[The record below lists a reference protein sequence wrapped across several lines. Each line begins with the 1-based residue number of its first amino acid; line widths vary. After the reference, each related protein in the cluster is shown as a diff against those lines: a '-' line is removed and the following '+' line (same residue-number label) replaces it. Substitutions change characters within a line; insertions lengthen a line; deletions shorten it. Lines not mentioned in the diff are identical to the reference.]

1 MIKMYYI
8 CNKLNRNNM
17 KNRTELNE
25 EMICKEYLDTQIGI
39 ESLALKYHVG
49 KKKIKEILT
58 KYNISSKKKG
68 GQNLKVNNVISDWRI
83 NKFKEFEGKHYVA
96 IDRNNGFTTKDYE
109 NKAGVLTT
117 YINKE
122 YNVEIPTLYFRRR
135 YYMETGNY
143 WWEQWFDIVLVDN
156 CETKKC
162 PYCDWETIDVD
173 NKSGMFETHLL
184 KRHNITKNDYL
195 REYPQDKQYF
205 IGVSC
210 QKNLQLET
218 DANKFVTCQICGK
231 KLARIDNHHL
241 LTHNITKEEYIRK
254 FGSMKL
260 SSNEYH
266 KRQSEASIIA
276 NINMTF
282 TKNSKSE
289 LEILNF
295 IKEKGLECRSDRH
308 ILNGREIDIY
318 IPEKNIGIEYNGNKW
333 HTEWFGKKDKHY
345 HLSKLEECRKNG
357 VGLITIFEDEYELH
371 KEIVL
376 NKLAHILKI
385 GNEHMPK
392 LYGRKCEIKE
402 IHSYIAE
409 EFLNVNHIQGF
420 VKSTLFLGAFYNE
433 NLVGVMSFTKQAD
446 NNWELTRFATD
457 IKYNC
462 CGVGGKL
469 FNYFI
474 KNYDFKEI
482 KSFADRRWTLD
493 ENNNVYTKL
502 GFVFHSF
509 TKPNYTYYNA
519 NVDRYKRFHKFNFR
533 KDNLVKKYSQLN
545 PRMTET
551 EMVKELGYDRIWDCG
566 LIKYVYYNPKYRK

>member
-1 MIKMYYI
+1 MKKKITLDENII
-8 CNKLNRNNM
+8 CQ
-17 KNRTELNE
+17 
-25 EMICKEYLDTQIGI
+25 EYLEAEIGI
-39 ESLALKYHVG
+39 ESIALKYHVG
-49 KKKIKEILT
+49 KKRIREILDRN
-58 KYNISSKKKG
+58 NIPIKKKG
-68 GQNLKVNNVISDWRI
+68 KQNLKVETVVKDWRI
-83 NKFKEFEGKHYVA
+83 NKFPAVEGKHYVA
-96 IDRNNGFTTKDYE
+96 IDRNNGFTTRDYE
-109 NKAGVLTT
+109 NLAGVLTT
-117 YINKE
+117 YIKKE
-122 YNVEIPTLYFRRR
+122 YNVEVPTLYFRRR

-184 KRHNITKNDYL
+184 KRHNITKFDYL
-195 REYPQDKQYF
+195 KEFPQDKEYF
-205 IGVSC
+205 IGASY

-218 DANKFVTCQICGK
+218 DTNKFVICQICGR

-260 SSNEYH
+260 SSKEYH
-266 KRQSEASIIA
+266 KRQSEASIIT

-295 IKEKGLECRSDRH
+295 LKEKGLECRSDRH
-308 ILNGREIDIY
+308 ILNGREIDIF

-333 HTEWFGKKDKHY
+333 HTEWFAKKDKNY
-345 HLSKLEECRKNG
+345 HLFKMEECREKG

-376 NKLAHILKI
+376 NKLTHILNI
-385 GNEHMPK
+385 GNEHTPK
-392 LYGRKCEIKE
+392 LYGRKCQIKE
-402 IHSYIAE
+402 IYSYIAE
-409 EFLNVNHIQGF
+409 DFLNVNHIQGF
-420 VKSTLFLGAFYNE
+420 VNSTLFLGAFYNE

-446 NNWELTRFATD
+446 NNWELTRLATD

-474 KNYDFKEI
+474 KNYDFNEI

-493 ENNNVYTKL
+493 ENNNIYTKL

-519 NVDRYKRFHKFNFR
+519 NVNRYKRFHKFNFR
-533 KDNLVKKYSQLN
+533 KDKLVKKYSQLN

-566 LIKYVYYNPKYRK
+566 LIKYVYKKHE

>member
-1 MIKMYYI
+1 MKKKITLDENII
-8 CNKLNRNNM
+8 CQ
-17 KNRTELNE
+17 
-25 EMICKEYLDTQIGI
+25 EYLEAEIGI
-39 ESLALKYHVG
+39 ESMALKYHVG
-49 KKKIKEILT
+49 KKRIREILDRN
-58 KYNISSKKKG
+58 NIPIKKKG
-68 GQNLKVNNVISDWRI
+68 KQNLKVETVVKDWRI
-83 NKFKEFEGKHYVA
+83 NKFPAVEGKHYVA
-96 IDRNNGFTTKDYE
+96 IDRNNGFTTRDYE
-109 NKAGVLTT
+109 NLAGVLTT
-117 YINKE
+117 YIKKE
-122 YNVEIPTLYFRRR
+122 YNVEVPTLYFRRR

-162 PYCDWETIDVD
+162 PYCDWETIDVN

-184 KRHNITKNDYL
+184 KRHNITKIEYL
-195 REYPQDKQYF
+195 KEFPQDKEYF
-205 IGVSC
+205 IGASY

-218 DANKFVTCQICGK
+218 DTNKFVICQICGR

-260 SSNEYH
+260 SSKEYH
-266 KRQSEASIIA
+266 KRQSEASIIT

-295 IKEKGLECRSDRH
+295 LKEKGLECRSDRH
-308 ILNGREIDIY
+308 ILNGREIDIF

-333 HTEWFGKKDKHY
+333 HTEWFAKKDKNY
-345 HLSKLEECRKNG
+345 HLFKMEECREKG

-376 NKLAHILKI
+376 NKLTHILNI
-385 GNEHMPK
+385 GNEHTPK
-392 LYGRKCEIKE
+392 LYGRKCQIKE
-402 IHSYIAE
+402 IYSY
-409 EFLNVNHIQGF
+409 VN
-420 VKSTLFLGAFYNE
+420 STLFLGAFYNE

-474 KNYDFKEI
+474 KNYDFNEI

-493 ENNNVYTKL
+493 ENNNIYTKL

-519 NVDRYKRFHKFNFR
+519 NVNRYKRFHKFNFR
-533 KDNLVKKYSQLN
+533 KDKLVKKYSQLN

-566 LIKYVYYNPKYRK
+566 LIKYVYKKHE

>member
-1 MIKMYYI
+1 MKKKITLDENII
-8 CNKLNRNNM
+8 CQ
-17 KNRTELNE
+17 
-25 EMICKEYLDTQIGI
+25 EYLEREIGI
-39 ESLALKYHVG
+39 ESMALKYHVG
-49 KKKIKEILT
+49 KKRIREILDRN
-58 KYNISSKKKG
+58 NIPIKKKG
-68 GQNLKVNNVISDWRI
+68 KQNLKVETVVKDWRI
-83 NKFKEFEGKHYVA
+83 NKFPAVEGKHYVA
-96 IDRNNGFTTKDYE
+96 IDRNNGFTTRDYE
-109 NKAGVLTT
+109 NLAGVLTT
-117 YINKE
+117 YIKKE
-122 YNVEIPTLYFRRR
+122 YNVEVPTLYFRRR

-184 KRHNITKNDYL
+184 KRHNITKFDYL
-195 REYPQDKQYF
+195 KEFPQDKEYF
-205 IGVSC
+205 IGASY

-218 DANKFVTCQICGK
+218 DTNKFVICQICGR
-231 KLARIDNHHL
+231 KLSRIDNHHL

-260 SSNEYH
+260 SSKEYH
-266 KRQSEASIIA
+266 KRQSEASIIT

-295 IKEKGLECRSDRH
+295 LKERGLECRSDRH
-308 ILNGREIDIY
+308 ILNGREIDIF

-333 HTEWFGKKDKHY
+333 HTEWFAKKDKNY
-345 HLSKLEECRKNG
+345 HLFKMEECREKG

-376 NKLAHILKI
+376 NKLTHILNI
-385 GNEHMPK
+385 GNEHTPK
-392 LYGRKCEIKE
+392 LYGRKCQIKE
-402 IHSYIAE
+402 IYSYIAE
-409 EFLNVNHIQGF
+409 DFLNVNHIQGF
-420 VKSTLFLGAFYNE
+420 VNSTLFLGAFYNE

-446 NNWELTRFATD
+446 NNWELTRLATD

-474 KNYDFKEI
+474 KNYDFNEI

-493 ENNNVYTKL
+493 ENNNIYTKL

-519 NVDRYKRFHKFNFR
+519 NVNRYKRFHKFNFR
-533 KDNLVKKYSQLN
+533 KDKLVKKYSQLN

-566 LIKYVYYNPKYRK
+566 LIKYVYKKHE

>member
-1 MIKMYYI
+1 MKKKINLDENAI
-8 CNKLNRNNM
+8 CQ
-17 KNRTELNE
+17 
-25 EMICKEYLDTQIGI
+25 EYLEREIGI
-39 ESLALKYHVG
+39 ESMALKYHVG
-49 KKKIKEILT
+49 KKRIREILDRN
-58 KYNISSKKKG
+58 NIPIKKKG
-68 GQNLKVNNVISDWRI
+68 KQNLKVETVVKDWRI
-83 NKFKEFEGKHYVA
+83 NKFPAVEGKHYVA
-96 IDRNNGFTTKDYE
+96 IDRNNGFTTRDYE
-109 NKAGVLTT
+109 NLAGVLTT
-117 YINKE
+117 YIKKE
-122 YNVEIPTLYFRRR
+122 YNVEVPTLYFRRR

-184 KRHNITKNDYL
+184 KRHNITKFDYL
-195 REYPQDKQYF
+195 KEFPQDKEYF
-205 IGVSC
+205 IGASY

-218 DANKFVTCQICGK
+218 DTNKFVICQICGR

-260 SSNEYH
+260 SSKEYH
-266 KRQSEASIIA
+266 KRQSEASIIT

-295 IKEKGLECRSDRH
+295 LKERGLECRSDRH
-308 ILNGREIDIY
+308 ILNGREIDIF

-333 HTEWFGKKDKHY
+333 HTEWFAKKDKNY
-345 HLSKLEECRKNG
+345 HLFKMEECREKG

-376 NKLAHILKI
+376 NKLTHILNI
-385 GNEHMPK
+385 GNEHTPK
-392 LYGRKCEIKE
+392 LYGRKCQIKE
-402 IHSYIAE
+402 IYSYIAE
-409 EFLNVNHIQGF
+409 DFLNVNHIQGF
-420 VKSTLFLGAFYNE
+420 VNSTLFLGAFYNE

-446 NNWELTRFATD
+446 NNWELTRLATD

-474 KNYDFKEI
+474 KNYDFNEI

-493 ENNNVYTKL
+493 ENNNIYTKL

-519 NVDRYKRFHKFNFR
+519 NVNRYKRFHKFNFR
-533 KDNLVKKYSQLN
+533 KDKLVKKYSQLN

-566 LIKYVYYNPKYRK
+566 LIKYVYKE

>member
-1 MIKMYYI
+1 MKKKITLDENAI
-8 CNKLNRNNM
+8 CQ
-17 KNRTELNE
+17 
-25 EMICKEYLDTQIGI
+25 EYLETEIGI
-39 ESLALKYHVG
+39 ESMALKYHVG
-49 KKKIKEILT
+49 KKKIREILDRN
-58 KYNISSKKKG
+58 NIPIKKKG
-68 GQNLKVNNVISDWRI
+68 KQNLKVETVVKDWRI
-83 NKFKEFEGKHYVA
+83 NKFPAVEGKHYVA
-96 IDRNNGFTTKDYE
+96 IDRNNGFTTRDYE
-109 NKAGVLTT
+109 NLAGVLTT
-117 YINKE
+117 YIKKE
-122 YNVEIPTLYFRRR
+122 YNVEVPTLYFRRQ

-184 KRHNITKNDYL
+184 KRHNITKFDYL
-195 REYPQDKQYF
+195 KEFPQDKEYF
-205 IGVSC
+205 ISASY

-218 DANKFVTCQICGK
+218 DTNKFVICQICGR

-260 SSNEYH
+260 SSKEYH
-266 KRQSEASIIA
+266 KRQSEASIIT
-276 NINMTF
+276 NINMIF

-295 IKEKGLECRSDRH
+295 LKERGLECRSDRH
-308 ILNGREIDIY
+308 ILNGREIDIF

-333 HTEWFGKKDKHY
+333 HTEWFAKKDKNY
-345 HLSKLEECRKNG
+345 HLFKMEECREKG

-376 NKLAHILKI
+376 NKLTHILNI
-385 GNEHMPK
+385 GNEHTPK
-392 LYGRKCEIKE
+392 LYGRKCQIKE
-402 IHSYIAE
+402 IYSYIAE
-409 EFLNVNHIQGF
+409 DFLNVNHIQGF
-420 VKSTLFLGAFYNE
+420 VNSTLFLGAFYNE

-446 NNWELTRFATD
+446 NNWELTRLATD

-474 KNYDFKEI
+474 KNYDFNEI

-493 ENNNVYTKL
+493 ENNNIYTKL

-519 NVDRYKRFHKFNFR
+519 NVNRYKRFHKFNFR
-533 KDNLVKKYSQLN
+533 KDKLVKKYSQLN

-566 LIKYVYYNPKYRK
+566 LIKYVYKKHE

>member
-1 MIKMYYI
+1 MKKKITLDENII
-8 CNKLNRNNM
+8 CQ
-17 KNRTELNE
+17 
-25 EMICKEYLDTQIGI
+25 EYLEAEIGI
-39 ESLALKYHVG
+39 ESMALKYHVG
-49 KKKIKEILT
+49 KKRIREILDRN
-58 KYNISSKKKG
+58 NIPIKKKG
-68 GQNLKVNNVISDWRI
+68 NQNLKVKTVVKDWRI
-83 NKFKEFEGKHYVA
+83 NKFPVVEGKHYVA
-96 IDRNNGFTTKDYE
+96 IDRNNGFATRDYE
-109 NKAGVLTT
+109 NLAGVLTT
-117 YINKE
+117 YIKKE

-184 KRHNITKNDYL
+184 KRHNITKIEYL
-195 REYPQDKQYF
+195 KEFPQDKEYF
-205 IGVSC
+205 IGASY

-218 DANKFVTCQICGK
+218 DTNKFVICQICGR

-260 SSNEYH
+260 SSKEYH
-266 KRQSEASIIA
+266 KRQSEASIIT

-295 IKEKGLECRSDRH
+295 LKEKGLECRSDRH
-308 ILNGREIDIY
+308 ILNGREIDIF

-333 HTEWFGKKDKHY
+333 HTEWFAKKDKNY
-345 HLSKLEECRKNG
+345 HLFKMEECREKG

-376 NKLAHILKI
+376 NKLTHILNI
-385 GNEHMPK
+385 GNEHTPK
-392 LYGRKCEIKE
+392 LYGRKCQIKE
-402 IHSYIAE
+402 IYSYIAE
-409 EFLNVNHIQGF
+409 DFLNVNHIQGF
-420 VKSTLFLGAFYNE
+420 VNSTLFLGAFYNE

-446 NNWELTRFATD
+446 NNWELTRLATD

-474 KNYDFKEI
+474 KNYDFNEI

-493 ENNNVYTKL
+493 ENNNIYTKL

-519 NVDRYKRFHKFNFR
+519 NVNRYKRFHKFNFR
-533 KDNLVKKYSQLN
+533 KDKLVKKYSQLN

-566 LIKYVYYNPKYRK
+566 LIKYVYKKHE

>member
-1 MIKMYYI
+1 
-8 CNKLNRNNM
+8 
-17 KNRTELNE
+17 
-25 EMICKEYLDTQIGI
+25 
-39 ESLALKYHVG
+39 
-49 KKKIKEILT
+49 
-58 KYNISSKKKG
+58 
-68 GQNLKVNNVISDWRI
+68 
-83 NKFKEFEGKHYVA
+83 
-96 IDRNNGFTTKDYE
+96 
-109 NKAGVLTT
+109 
-117 YINKE
+117 
-122 YNVEIPTLYFRRR
+122 
-135 YYMETGNY
+135 
-143 WWEQWFDIVLVDN
+143 
-156 CETKKC
+156 
-162 PYCDWETIDVD
+162 
-173 NKSGMFETHLL
+173 MFETHLL
-184 KRHNITKNDYL
+184 KRHNITKFDYL
-195 REYPQDKQYF
+195 KEFPQDKEYF
-205 IGVSC
+205 IGASY

-218 DANKFVTCQICGK
+218 DTNKFVICQICGR

-260 SSNEYH
+260 SSKEYH
-266 KRQSEASIIA
+266 KRQSEASIIT

-295 IKEKGLECRSDRH
+295 LKERGLECRSDRH
-308 ILNGREIDIY
+308 ILNGREIVIF

-333 HTEWFGKKDKHY
+333 HTEWFAKKDKNY
-345 HLSKLEECRKNG
+345 HLFKMEECREKG

-376 NKLAHILKI
+376 NKLTHILNI
-385 GNEHMPK
+385 GNEHTPK
-392 LYGRKCEIKE
+392 LYGRKCQIKE
-402 IHSYIAE
+402 IYSYIAE
-409 EFLNVNHIQGF
+409 DFLNVNHIQGF
-420 VKSTLFLGAFYNE
+420 VNSTLFLGAFYNE

-446 NNWELTRFATD
+446 NNWELTRLATD

-474 KNYDFKEI
+474 KNYDFNEI

-493 ENNNVYTKL
+493 ENNNIYTKL

-519 NVDRYKRFHKFNFR
+519 NVNRYKRFHKFNFR
-533 KDNLVKKYSQLN
+533 KDKLVKKYSQLN

-566 LIKYVYYNPKYRK
+566 LIKYVYKKHE

>member
-1 MIKMYYI
+1 MKKKITLDENII
-8 CNKLNRNNM
+8 CQ
-17 KNRTELNE
+17 
-25 EMICKEYLDTQIGI
+25 EYLEAEIGI
-39 ESLALKYHVG
+39 ESIALKYHVG
-49 KKKIKEILT
+49 KKRIREILDRN
-58 KYNISSKKKG
+58 NIPIKKKG
-68 GQNLKVNNVISDWRI
+68 KQNLKVETVVKDWRI
-83 NKFKEFEGKHYVA
+83 NKFPAVEGKHYVA
-96 IDRNNGFTTKDYE
+96 IDRNNGFTTRDYE
-109 NKAGVLTT
+109 NLAGVLTT
-117 YINKE
+117 YIKKE
-122 YNVEIPTLYFRRR
+122 YNVEVPTLYFRRR

-184 KRHNITKNDYL
+184 KRHNITKFDYL
-195 REYPQDKQYF
+195 KEFPQDKEYF
-205 IGVSC
+205 IGASY

-218 DANKFVTCQICGK
+218 DTNKFVICQICGR

-260 SSNEYH
+260 SSKEYH
-266 KRQSEASIIA
+266 KRQSEASIIT

-295 IKEKGLECRSDRH
+295 LKEKGLECRSDRH
-308 ILNGREIDIY
+308 ILNGREIDIF

-333 HTEWFGKKDKHY
+333 HTEWFAKKDKNY
-345 HLSKLEECRKNG
+345 HLFKMEECREKG

-376 NKLAHILKI
+376 NKLTHILNI
-385 GNEHMPK
+385 GNEHTPK
-392 LYGRKCEIKE
+392 LYGRKCQIKE
-402 IHSYIAE
+402 IYSYIAE
-409 EFLNVNHIQGF
+409 DFLNVNHIQGF
-420 VKSTLFLGAFYNE
+420 VNSTLFLGAFYNE

-446 NNWELTRFATD
+446 NNWELTRLATD

-474 KNYDFKEI
+474 KNYDFNEI

-493 ENNNVYTKL
+493 ENNNIYTKL

-519 NVDRYKRFHKFNFR
+519 NVNRYKRFHKFNFR
-533 KDNLVKKYSQLN
+533 KDKLVKKYSQLN

-566 LIKYVYYNPKYRK
+566 LIKYVYKKHEYNTRFH

>member
-1 MIKMYYI
+1 
-8 CNKLNRNNM
+8 M

-25 EMICKEYLDTQIGI
+25 EMICKEYLDTRIGI

-83 NKFKEFEGKHYVA
+83 NKFKEVEGKHYIA
-96 IDRNNGFTTKDYE
+96 IDKRNGFTTKDYE

-143 WWEQWFDIVLVDN
+143 WWEQWFDIKLVDN
-156 CETKKC
+156 AETKKC
-162 PYCDWETIDVD
+162 PYCDWETVD
-173 NKSGMFETHLL
+173 IYNKSGMFETHLL
-184 KRHNITKNDYL
+184 KTHGITKLDYL
-195 REYPQDKQYF
+195 KEFPQEKEYF
-205 IGVSC
+205 IAVDPKINR
-210 QKNLQLET
+210 QFET
-218 DANKFVTCQICGK
+218 DKNKFVICKVCGK
-231 KLARIDNHHL
+231 KLGRIDTQHL
-241 LTHNITKEEYIRK
+241 KIHNMSKIEYIEK
-254 FGSMKL
+254 YGTDNLVSK
-260 SSNEYH
+260 EYH
-266 KRQSEASIIA
+266 DKMVESVNIA

-289 LEILNF
+289 LEIKDF
-295 IKEKGLECRSDRH
+295 IESGGLECRSDRH
-308 ILNGREIDIY
+308 ILNGREIDIF

-333 HTEWFGKKDKHY
+333 HTEWFAKKDKNY
-345 HLSKLEECRKNG
+345 HLFKMEECREKG

-376 NKLAHILKI
+376 NKLTHILNI
-385 GNEHMPK
+385 GNEHTPK
-392 LYGRKCEIKE
+392 LYGRKCQIKE
-402 IHSYIAE
+402 IYSYIAE
-409 EFLNVNHIQGF
+409 DFLNVNHIQGF

-433 NLVGVMSFTKQAD
+433 NVVGVMSFTKQAD
-446 NNWELTRFATD
+446 NNWELTRLATD

-474 KNYDFKEI
+474 KNYDFNEI

-493 ENNNVYTKL
+493 ENNNIYTKL

-519 NVDRYKRFHKFNFR
+519 NVNRYKRFHKFNFR
-533 KDNLVKKYSQLN
+533 KDKLVKKYSQLN

-566 LIKYVYYNPKYRK
+566 LIKYVYKKHE

>member
-1 MIKMYYI
+1 
-8 CNKLNRNNM
+8 M

-25 EMICKEYLDTQIGI
+25 EMICKEYLDTRIGI

-83 NKFKEFEGKHYVA
+83 NKFKEVEGKHYIA
-96 IDRNNGFTTKDYE
+96 IDKRNGFTTKDYE

-143 WWEQWFDIVLVDN
+143 WWEQWFDIKLVDN
-156 CETKKC
+156 AETKKC
-162 PYCDWETIDVD
+162 PYCDWETVD
-173 NKSGMFETHLL
+173 IYNKSGMFETHLL
-184 KRHNITKNDYL
+184 KTHGITKLDYL
-195 REYPQDKQYF
+195 KEFPQEKEYF
-205 IGVSC
+205 IAVDPKINR
-210 QKNLQLET
+210 QFET
-218 DANKFVTCQICGK
+218 DKNKFVICKVCGK
-231 KLARIDNHHL
+231 KLGRIDTQHL
-241 LTHNITKEEYIRK
+241 KIHNMSKIEYIEK
-254 FGSMKL
+254 YGTDNLVSK
-260 SSNEYH
+260 EYH
-266 KRQSEASIIA
+266 DKMVESVNIA

-289 LEILNF
+289 LEIKDF
-295 IKEKGLECRSDRH
+295 IESGGLECRSDRH
-308 ILNGREIDIY
+308 ILNGREIDIF

-345 HLSKLEECRKNG
+345 HLSKLEERRKNG
-357 VGLITIFEDEYELH
+357 VGLITIFEDEYETH

-376 NKLAHILKI
+376 SKIAHILNIKNANISKI
-385 GNEHMPK
+385 
-392 LYGRKCEIKE
+392 YGRKCQIKE
-402 IHSYIAE
+402 IYSFSAE
-409 EFLNVNHIQGF
+409 DFLNVNHIQGF
-420 VKSTLFLGAFYNE
+420 VNSTLFLGAFYNE

-446 NNWELTRFATD
+446 NNWELTRLATD

-474 KNYDFKEI
+474 KNYDFNEI

-519 NVDRYKRFHKFNFR
+519 NVNRYKRFHKFNFR
-533 KDNLVKKYSQLN
+533 KDKLVKKYSQLN

-566 LIKYVYYNPKYRK
+566 LIKYVYKKHE

>member
-1 MIKMYYI
+1 
-8 CNKLNRNNM
+8 M

-83 NKFKEFEGKHYVA
+83 NKFKEVEGKHYVA

-162 PYCDWETIDVD
+162 PYCDWETVD
-173 NKSGMFETHLL
+173 IYNKSGMFETHLL
-184 KRHNITKNDYL
+184 KTHGITKLDYL
-195 REYPQDKQYF
+195 KEFPQEKEYF
-205 IGVSC
+205 IGASY

-276 NINMTF
+276 NINVTF

-333 HTEWFGKKDKHY
+333 HTEWFGKKDKNY

-474 KNYDFKEI
+474 KNYDFNEI
-482 KSFADRRWTLD
+482 KSFADRRWTMD

-502 GFVFHSF
+502 GFVLHSF

-519 NVDRYKRFHKFNFR
+519 NVDRFKRFHKFNFR
-533 KDNLVKKYSQLN
+533 KDKLVKKYSQLN

-566 LIKYVYYNPKYRK
+566 LIKYVYYSPKCRK

>member
-1 MIKMYYI
+1 MKKKITLDENAI
-8 CNKLNRNNM
+8 CQ
-17 KNRTELNE
+17 
-25 EMICKEYLDTQIGI
+25 EYLETEIGI
-39 ESLALKYHVG
+39 ESMALKYHVG
-49 KKKIKEILT
+49 KKRIREILDRN
-58 KYNISSKKKG
+58 NIPIKKKG
-68 GQNLKVNNVISDWRI
+68 KQNLKVETVVKDWRI
-83 NKFKEFEGKHYVA
+83 NKFPAVEGKHYVA
-96 IDRNNGFTTKDYE
+96 IDRNNGFTTRDYE
-109 NKAGVLTT
+109 NLAGVLTT
-117 YINKE
+117 YIKKE
-122 YNVEIPTLYFRRR
+122 YNVEVPTLYFRRQ

-184 KRHNITKNDYL
+184 KRHNITKFDYL
-195 REYPQDKQYF
+195 KEFPQDKEYF
-205 IGVSC
+205 ISASY

-218 DANKFVTCQICGK
+218 DTNKFVICQICGR

-260 SSNEYH
+260 SSKEYH
-266 KRQSEASIIA
+266 KRQSEASIIT
-276 NINMTF
+276 NINMIF

-295 IKEKGLECRSDRH
+295 LKERGLECRSDRH
-308 ILNGREIDIY
+308 ILNGREIVIF

-333 HTEWFGKKDKHY
+333 HTEWFAKKDKNY
-345 HLSKLEECRKNG
+345 HLFKMEECREKG

-376 NKLAHILKI
+376 NKLTHILNI
-385 GNEHMPK
+385 GNEHTPK
-392 LYGRKCEIKE
+392 LYGRKCQIKE
-402 IHSYIAE
+402 IYSYIAE
-409 EFLNVNHIQGF
+409 DFLNVNHIQGF
-420 VKSTLFLGAFYNE
+420 VNSTLFLGAFYNE

-446 NNWELTRFATD
+446 NNWELTRLATD

-474 KNYDFKEI
+474 KNYDFNEI

-493 ENNNVYTKL
+493 ENNNIYTKL

-519 NVDRYKRFHKFNFR
+519 NVNRYKRFHKFNFR
-533 KDNLVKKYSQLN
+533 KDKLVKKYSQLN

-566 LIKYVYYNPKYRK
+566 LIKYVYKKHE

>member
-1 MIKMYYI
+1 MKKKITLDENII
-8 CNKLNRNNM
+8 CQ
-17 KNRTELNE
+17 
-25 EMICKEYLDTQIGI
+25 EYLETEIGI
-39 ESLALKYHVG
+39 ESMALKYHVG
-49 KKKIKEILT
+49 KKRIREILSRN
-58 KYNISSKKKG
+58 NIPIKKKG
-68 GQNLKVNNVISDWRI
+68 KQNLKVETVVKDWRI
-83 NKFKEFEGKHYVA
+83 NKFPAVEGKHYVA
-96 IDRNNGFTTKDYE
+96 IDRNNGFTTRDYE
-109 NKAGVLTT
+109 NLAGVLTT
-117 YINKE
+117 YIKKE
-122 YNVEIPTLYFRRR
+122 YDVEIPTLYFRRR

-184 KRHNITKNDYL
+184 KRHNITKFEYL
-195 REYPQDKQYF
+195 KEFPQDKEYF
-205 IGVSC
+205 IGASY

-218 DANKFVTCQICGK
+218 DTNKFVICQICGR

-266 KRQSEASIIA
+266 KRQSEASIIT

-295 IKEKGLECRSDRH
+295 LKEKGLECRSDRH
-308 ILNGREIDIY
+308 ILNGREIDIF

-333 HTEWFGKKDKHY
+333 HTEWFAKKDKNY
-345 HLSKLEECRKNG
+345 HLFKMEECREKG

-402 IHSYIAE
+402 IYSYIAE
-409 EFLNVNHIQGF
+409 DFLNVNHIQGF

-433 NLVGVMSFTKQAD
+433 KLVGVMSFTKQTD

-519 NVDRYKRFHKFNFR
+519 NVNRYKRFHKFNFR
-533 KDNLVKKYSQLN
+533 KDKLVKKYPQLN

-566 LIKYVYYNPKYRK
+566 LIKYVYKKNE

>member
-1 MIKMYYI
+1 
-8 CNKLNRNNM
+8 
-17 KNRTELNE
+17 
-25 EMICKEYLDTQIGI
+25 
-39 ESLALKYHVG
+39 
-49 KKKIKEILT
+49 
-58 KYNISSKKKG
+58 
-68 GQNLKVNNVISDWRI
+68 
-83 NKFKEFEGKHYVA
+83 
-96 IDRNNGFTTKDYE
+96 
-109 NKAGVLTT
+109 
-117 YINKE
+117 
-122 YNVEIPTLYFRRR
+122 
-135 YYMETGNY
+135 METGNY

-162 PYCDWETIDVD
+162 PYCDWETVD
-173 NKSGMFETHLL
+173 IYNKSGMFETHLL
-184 KRHNITKNDYL
+184 KTHGITKLDYL
-195 REYPQDKQYF
+195 KEFPQEKEYF
-205 IGVSC
+205 IAVDPKINR
-210 QKNLQLET
+210 QFET
-218 DANKFVTCQICGK
+218 DKNKFVICKVCGK
-231 KLARIDNHHL
+231 KLGRIDTQHL
-241 LTHNITKEEYIRK
+241 KIHNMSKIEYIEK
-254 FGSMKL
+254 YGTDNLVSK
-260 SSNEYH
+260 EYH
-266 KRQSEASIIA
+266 DKMVESVNIA

-289 LEILNF
+289 LEIKDF
-295 IKEKGLECRSDRH
+295 IESGGLECRSDRH

-333 HTEWFGKKDKHY
+333 HSEWFGKKDKHY

-385 GNEHMPK
+385 RNEHMPK

-474 KNYDFKEI
+474 KNYDYNEI

-509 TKPNYTYYNA
+509 TKPNYTYYNP

-533 KDNLVKKYSQLN
+533 KDKLVKKYSQLN

>member
-1 MIKMYYI
+1 
-8 CNKLNRNNM
+8 M

-25 EMICKEYLDTQIGI
+25 EMICKEYLDTRIGI

-83 NKFKEFEGKHYVA
+83 NKFKEVEGKHYIA
-96 IDRNNGFTTKDYE
+96 IDKRNGFTTKDYE

-143 WWEQWFDIVLVDN
+143 WWEQWFDIKLVDN
-156 CETKKC
+156 AETKKC
-162 PYCDWETIDVD
+162 PYCDWETVD
-173 NKSGMFETHLL
+173 IYNKSGMFETHLL
-184 KRHNITKNDYL
+184 KTHGITKLDYL
-195 REYPQDKQYF
+195 KEFPQEKEYF
-205 IGVSC
+205 IAVDPKINR
-210 QKNLQLET
+210 QFET
-218 DANKFVTCQICGK
+218 DKNKFVICKVCGK
-231 KLARIDNHHL
+231 KLGRIDTQHL
-241 LTHNITKEEYIRK
+241 KIHNMSKIEYIEK
-254 FGSMKL
+254 YGTDNLVSK
-260 SSNEYH
+260 EYH
-266 KRQSEASIIA
+266 DKMVESVNIA

-289 LEILNF
+289 LEIKDF
-295 IKEKGLECRSDRH
+295 IESGGLECRSDRH
-308 ILNGREIDIY
+308 ILNGREIDIF

-345 HLSKLEECRKNG
+345 NLSKLEECRKNG
-357 VGLITIFEDEYELH
+357 VGLITIFEDEYETH

-376 NKLAHILKI
+376 SKIAHILNIKNANISKI
-385 GNEHMPK
+385 F
-392 LYGRKCEIKE
+392 GRKCEIKE
-402 IHSYIAE
+402 IYSFSAE
-409 EFLNVNHIQGF
+409 DFLNVNHIQGF
-420 VKSTLFLGAFYNE
+420 VNSTLFLGAFYNE

-446 NNWELTRFATD
+446 NNWELTRLATD

-474 KNYDFKEI
+474 KNYDFNEI

-519 NVDRYKRFHKFNFR
+519 NVNRYKRFHKFNFR
-533 KDNLVKKYSQLN
+533 KDKLVKKYSQLN

-566 LIKYVYYNPKYRK
+566 LIKYVYKKHE

>member
-1 MIKMYYI
+1 MKKNITLDENII
-8 CNKLNRNNM
+8 CQ
-17 KNRTELNE
+17 
-25 EMICKEYLDTQIGI
+25 EYLETEIGI
-39 ESLALKYHVG
+39 ESMALKYHVG
-49 KKKIKEILT
+49 KKRIREILSRN
-58 KYNISSKKKG
+58 NIPIKKKG
-68 GQNLKVNNVISDWRI
+68 KQNLKVETVVKDWRI
-83 NKFKEFEGKHYVA
+83 NKFPAVEGKHYVA
-96 IDRNNGFTTKDYE
+96 IDRNNGFTTRDYE
-109 NKAGVLTT
+109 NLAGVLTT
-117 YINKE
+117 YIKKE
-122 YNVEIPTLYFRRR
+122 YDVEIPTLYFRRR

-184 KRHNITKNDYL
+184 KRHNITKFEYL
-195 REYPQDKQYF
+195 KEFPQDKEYF
-205 IGVSC
+205 IGASY

-218 DANKFVTCQICGK
+218 DTNKFVICQICGR

-266 KRQSEASIIA
+266 KRQSEASIIT

-295 IKEKGLECRSDRH
+295 LKEKGLECRSDRH
-308 ILNGREIDIY
+308 ILNGREIDIF

-333 HTEWFGKKDKHY
+333 HTEWFAKKDKNY
-345 HLSKLEECRKNG
+345 HLFKMEECREKG

-402 IHSYIAE
+402 IYSYIAE
-409 EFLNVNHIQGF
+409 DFLNVNHIQGF

-433 NLVGVMSFTKQAD
+433 KLVGVMSFTKQTD

-474 KNYDFKEI
+474 KNYDFNEI

-519 NVDRYKRFHKFNFR
+519 NVNRYKRFHKFNFR
-533 KDNLVKKYSQLN
+533 KDKLVKKYPHLN

-566 LIKYVYYNPKYRK
+566 LIKYVYRKHE

>member
-1 MIKMYYI
+1 
-8 CNKLNRNNM
+8 M

-25 EMICKEYLDTQIGI
+25 EMICKEYLDTRIGI

-83 NKFKEFEGKHYVA
+83 NKFKEVEGKHYIA
-96 IDRNNGFTTKDYE
+96 IDKRNGFTTKDYE

-143 WWEQWFDIVLVDN
+143 WWEQWFDIKLVDN
-156 CETKKC
+156 AETKKC
-162 PYCDWETIDVD
+162 PYCDWETVD
-173 NKSGMFETHLL
+173 IYNKSGMFETHLL
-184 KRHNITKNDYL
+184 KTHGITKLDYL
-195 REYPQDKQYF
+195 KEFPQEKEYF
-205 IGVSC
+205 IAVDPKINR
-210 QKNLQLET
+210 QFET
-218 DANKFVTCQICGK
+218 DKNKFVICKVCGK
-231 KLARIDNHHL
+231 KLGRIDTQHL
-241 LTHNITKEEYIRK
+241 KIHNMSKIEYIEK
-254 FGSMKL
+254 YGTDNLVSK
-260 SSNEYH
+260 EYH
-266 KRQSEASIIA
+266 DKMVESVNIA

-289 LEILNF
+289 LEIKDF
-295 IKEKGLECRSDRH
+295 IESGGLECRSDRH
-308 ILNGREIDIY
+308 ILNGREIDIF

-345 HLSKLEECRKNG
+345 NLSKLEECRKNG
-357 VGLITIFEDEYELH
+357 VGLITIFEDEYETH

-376 NKLAHILKI
+376 SKIAHILNIKNANISKI
-385 GNEHMPK
+385 F
-392 LYGRKCEIKE
+392 GRKCEIKE
-402 IHSYIAE
+402 IYSFSAE
-409 EFLNVNHIQGF
+409 DFLNVNHIQGF
-420 VKSTLFLGAFYNE
+420 VNSTLFLGAFYNE

-446 NNWELTRFATD
+446 NNWELTRLATD

-474 KNYDFKEI
+474 KNYDFNEI

-519 NVDRYKRFHKFNFR
+519 NVNRYKRFHKFNVR
-533 KDNLVKKYSQLN
+533 KDKLVKKYSQLN

-566 LIKYVYYNPKYRK
+566 LIKYVYKKHE

>member
-1 MIKMYYI
+1 MKKKITLDENII
-8 CNKLNRNNM
+8 CQ
-17 KNRTELNE
+17 
-25 EMICKEYLDTQIGI
+25 EYLEAEIGI
-39 ESLALKYHVG
+39 ESMALKYHVG
-49 KKKIKEILT
+49 KKRIREILDRN
-58 KYNISSKKKG
+58 NIPIKKKG
-68 GQNLKVNNVISDWRI
+68 KQNLKVETVVKDWHI
-83 NKFKEFEGKHYVA
+83 NKFPAVEGKHYVA
-96 IDRNNGFTTKDYE
+96 IDRNNGFTTRDYE
-109 NKAGVLTT
+109 NLAGVLTT
-117 YINKE
+117 YIKKE
-122 YNVEIPTLYFRRR
+122 YNVEVPTLYFRRR

-184 KRHNITKNDYL
+184 KRHNITKIEYL
-195 REYPQDKQYF
+195 KEFPQDKEYF
-205 IGVSC
+205 IGASY

-218 DANKFVTCQICGK
+218 DTNKFVICQICSR

-260 SSNEYH
+260 SSKEYH
-266 KRQSEASIIA
+266 KRQSEASIIT

-295 IKEKGLECRSDRH
+295 LKERGLECRSDRH
-308 ILNGREIDIY
+308 ILNGREIDIF

-333 HTEWFGKKDKHY
+333 HTEWFAKKDKNY
-345 HLSKLEECRKNG
+345 HLFKMEECREKG

-376 NKLAHILKI
+376 NKLTHILNI
-385 GNEHMPK
+385 GNEHTPK
-392 LYGRKCEIKE
+392 LYGRKCQIKE
-402 IHSYIAE
+402 IYSYIAE
-409 EFLNVNHIQGF
+409 DFLNVNHIQGF
-420 VKSTLFLGAFYNE
+420 VNSTLFLGAFYNE

-446 NNWELTRFATD
+446 NNWELTRLATD

-474 KNYDFKEI
+474 KNYDFNEI

-519 NVDRYKRFHKFNFR
+519 NVNRYKRFHKFNFR
-533 KDNLVKKYSQLN
+533 KDKLVKKYSQLN

-566 LIKYVYYNPKYRK
+566 LIKYVYKKHE

>member
-1 MIKMYYI
+1 
-8 CNKLNRNNM
+8 M

-25 EMICKEYLDTQIGI
+25 EMICKEYFDTQIGI

-58 KYNISSKKKG
+58 KYNISLKKKG

-83 NKFKEFEGKHYVA
+83 NKFKEVEGKHYIA
-96 IDRNNGFTTKDYE
+96 IDKRNGFTTKDYE

-143 WWEQWFDIVLVDN
+143 WWEQWFDIKLVDN
-156 CETKKC
+156 AETKKC
-162 PYCDWETIDVD
+162 PYCDWETVD
-173 NKSGMFETHLL
+173 IYNKSGMFETHLL
-184 KRHNITKNDYL
+184 KTHGITKLDYL
-195 REYPQDKQYF
+195 KEFPQEKEYF
-205 IGVSC
+205 IAVDPKINR
-210 QKNLQLET
+210 QFET
-218 DANKFVTCQICGK
+218 DKNKFVICKVCGK
-231 KLARIDNHHL
+231 KLGRIDTQHL
-241 LTHNITKEEYIRK
+241 KIHNMTKIEYIEK
-254 FGSMKL
+254 YGTDNLVSK
-260 SSNEYH
+260 EYH
-266 KRQSEASIIA
+266 DKMVESVNIA

-289 LEILNF
+289 LEIKDF
-295 IKEKGLECRSDRH
+295 IESGGLECRSDRH

-318 IPEKNIGIEYNGNKW
+318 VPEKNIGIEYNGNKW
-333 HTEWFGKKDKHY
+333 HTEWFAKKDKNY
-345 HLSKLEECRKNG
+345 HLFKMEECREKG

-376 NKLAHILKI
+376 NKLTHILNI
-385 GNEHMPK
+385 GNERIPK

-402 IHSYIAE
+402 IYSYIAE
-409 EFLNVNHIQGF
+409 DFLNVNHIQGF
-420 VKSTLFLGAFYNE
+420 VNSTLFLGAFYNE

-446 NNWELTRFATD
+446 NNWELTRLATD

-474 KNYDFKEI
+474 KNYDFNEI

-493 ENNNVYTKL
+493 ENNNIYTKL

-519 NVDRYKRFHKFNFR
+519 NVNRYKRFHKFNFR
-533 KDNLVKKYSQLN
+533 KDKLVKKYPQLN

-566 LIKYVYYNPKYRK
+566 LIKYVYRKNE

>member
-25 EMICKEYLDTQIGI
+25 EMICKEYLDTRIGI

-83 NKFKEFEGKHYVA
+83 NKFKEVEGKHYIA
-96 IDRNNGFTTKDYE
+96 IDKRNGFTTKDYE

-143 WWEQWFDIVLVDN
+143 WWEQWFDIKLVDN
-156 CETKKC
+156 AETKKC
-162 PYCDWETIDVD
+162 PYCDWETVD
-173 NKSGMFETHLL
+173 IYNKSGMFETHLL
-184 KRHNITKNDYL
+184 KTHGITKLDYL
-195 REYPQDKQYF
+195 KEFPQEKEYF
-205 IGVSC
+205 IAVDPKINR
-210 QKNLQLET
+210 QFET
-218 DANKFVTCQICGK
+218 DKNKFVICKVCGK
-231 KLARIDNHHL
+231 KLGRIDTQHL
-241 LTHNITKEEYIRK
+241 KIHNMSKIEYIEK
-254 FGSMKL
+254 YGTDNLVSK
-260 SSNEYH
+260 EYH
-266 KRQSEASIIA
+266 DKMVESVNIA

-289 LEILNF
+289 LEIKDF
-295 IKEKGLECRSDRH
+295 IESGGLECRSDRH
-308 ILNGREIDIY
+308 ILNGREIDIF

-345 HLSKLEECRKNG
+345 HLSKLEERRKNG
-357 VGLITIFEDEYELH
+357 VGLITIFEDEYETH

-376 NKLAHILKI
+376 SKIAHILNIKNANISKI
-385 GNEHMPK
+385 
-392 LYGRKCEIKE
+392 YGRKCQIKE
-402 IHSYIAE
+402 IYSFSAE
-409 EFLNVNHIQGF
+409 DFLNVNHIQGF
-420 VKSTLFLGAFYNE
+420 VNSTLFLGAFYNE

-446 NNWELTRFATD
+446 NNWELTRLATD

-474 KNYDFKEI
+474 KNYDFNEI

-519 NVDRYKRFHKFNFR
+519 NVNRYKRFHKFNFR
-533 KDNLVKKYSQLN
+533 KDKLVKKYSQLN

-566 LIKYVYYNPKYRK
+566 LIKYVYKKHE

>member
-1 MIKMYYI
+1 MKKNITLDENII
-8 CNKLNRNNM
+8 CQ
-17 KNRTELNE
+17 
-25 EMICKEYLDTQIGI
+25 EYLETEIGI
-39 ESLALKYHVG
+39 ESMALKYHVG
-49 KKKIKEILT
+49 KKRIREILSRN
-58 KYNISSKKKG
+58 NIPIKKKG
-68 GQNLKVNNVISDWRI
+68 KQNLKVETVVKDWRI
-83 NKFKEFEGKHYVA
+83 NKFPAVEGKHYVA
-96 IDRNNGFTTKDYE
+96 IDRNNGFTTRDYE
-109 NKAGVLTT
+109 NLAGVLTT
-117 YINKE
+117 YIKKE
-122 YNVEIPTLYFRRR
+122 YDVEIPTLYFRRR

-184 KRHNITKNDYL
+184 KRHNITKFEYL
-195 REYPQDKQYF
+195 KEFPQDKEYF
-205 IGVSC
+205 IGASY

-218 DANKFVTCQICGK
+218 DTNKFVICQICGR

-266 KRQSEASIIA
+266 KRQSEASIIT

-295 IKEKGLECRSDRH
+295 LKEKGLECRSDRH

-333 HTEWFGKKDKHY
+333 HTEWFAKKDKNY
-345 HLSKLEECRKNG
+345 HLFKMEECREKG

-402 IHSYIAE
+402 IYSYIAE
-409 EFLNVNHIQGF
+409 DFLNVNHIQGF

-433 NLVGVMSFTKQAD
+433 KLVGVMSFTKQTD

-519 NVDRYKRFHKFNFR
+519 NVNRYKRFHKFNFR
-533 KDNLVKKYSQLN
+533 KDKLVKKYPHLN

-566 LIKYVYYNPKYRK
+566 LIKYIYRKHE

>member
-1 MIKMYYI
+1 MKKKITLDENII
-8 CNKLNRNNM
+8 CQ
-17 KNRTELNE
+17 
-25 EMICKEYLDTQIGI
+25 EYLEAEIGI
-39 ESLALKYHVG
+39 ESMALKYHVG
-49 KKKIKEILT
+49 KKRIREILDRN
-58 KYNISSKKKG
+58 NIPIKKKG
-68 GQNLKVNNVISDWRI
+68 KQNLKVETVVKDWRI
-83 NKFKEFEGKHYVA
+83 NKFPAVEGKHYVA
-96 IDRNNGFTTKDYE
+96 IDRNNGFTTRDYE
-109 NKAGVLTT
+109 NLAGVLTT
-117 YINKE
+117 YIKKE
-122 YNVEIPTLYFRRR
+122 YNVEVPTLYFRRR

-184 KRHNITKNDYL
+184 KRHNITKFDYL
-195 REYPQDKQYF
+195 KEFPQDKEYF
-205 IGVSC
+205 IGASY

-218 DANKFVTCQICGK
+218 DTNKFVICQICGR

-260 SSNEYH
+260 SSKEYH
-266 KRQSEASIIA
+266 KRQSEASIIT

-295 IKEKGLECRSDRH
+295 LKEKGLECRSDRH
-308 ILNGREIDIY
+308 ILNGREIDIF

-333 HTEWFGKKDKHY
+333 HTEWFAKKDKNY
-345 HLSKLEECRKNG
+345 HLFKMEECREKG

-376 NKLAHILKI
+376 NKLTHILNI
-385 GNEHMPK
+385 GNEHTPK
-392 LYGRKCEIKE
+392 LYGRKCQIKE
-402 IHSYIAE
+402 IYSYIAE
-409 EFLNVNHIQGF
+409 DFLNVNHIQGF
-420 VKSTLFLGAFYNE
+420 VNSTLFLGAFYNE

-446 NNWELTRFATD
+446 NNWELTRLATD

-474 KNYDFKEI
+474 KNYDFNEI

-493 ENNNVYTKL
+493 ENNNIYTKL

-519 NVDRYKRFHKFNFR
+519 NVNRYKRFHKFNFR
-533 KDNLVKKYSQLN
+533 KDKLVKKYSQLN

-566 LIKYVYYNPKYRK
+566 LIKYVYKKHE

>member
-1 MIKMYYI
+1 MKKKITLDENII
-8 CNKLNRNNM
+8 CQ
-17 KNRTELNE
+17 
-25 EMICKEYLDTQIGI
+25 EYLETEIGI
-39 ESLALKYHVG
+39 ESMALKYHVG
-49 KKKIKEILT
+49 KKRIREILSRN
-58 KYNISSKKKG
+58 NIPIKKKG
-68 GQNLKVNNVISDWRI
+68 KQNLKVETVVKDWRI
-83 NKFKEFEGKHYVA
+83 NKFPAVEGKHYVA
-96 IDRNNGFTTKDYE
+96 IDRNNGFTTRDYE
-109 NKAGVLTT
+109 NLAGVLTT
-117 YINKE
+117 YIKKE
-122 YNVEIPTLYFRRR
+122 YDVEIPTLYFRRR

-184 KRHNITKNDYL
+184 KRHNITKFEYL
-195 REYPQDKQYF
+195 KEFPQDKEYF
-205 IGVSC
+205 IGASY

-218 DANKFVTCQICGK
+218 DTNKFVICQICGR

-266 KRQSEASIIA
+266 KRQSEASIIT

-295 IKEKGLECRSDRH
+295 LKEKGLECRSDRH

-333 HTEWFGKKDKHY
+333 HTEWFAKKDKNY
-345 HLSKLEECRKNG
+345 HLFKMEECREKG

-402 IHSYIAE
+402 IYSYIAE
-409 EFLNVNHIQGF
+409 DFLNVNHIQGF

-433 NLVGVMSFTKQAD
+433 KLVGVMSFTKQTD

-519 NVDRYKRFHKFNFR
+519 NVNRYKRFHKFNFR
-533 KDNLVKKYSQLN
+533 KDKLVKKYPHLN

-566 LIKYVYYNPKYRK
+566 LIKYVYRKHE

>member
-1 MIKMYYI
+1 MKKNITLDENII
-8 CNKLNRNNM
+8 CQ
-17 KNRTELNE
+17 
-25 EMICKEYLDTQIGI
+25 EYLETEIGI
-39 ESLALKYHVG
+39 ESMALKYHVG
-49 KKKIKEILT
+49 KKRIREILSRN
-58 KYNISSKKKG
+58 NIPIKKKG
-68 GQNLKVNNVISDWRI
+68 KQNLKVETVVKDWRI
-83 NKFKEFEGKHYVA
+83 NKFPAVEGKHYVA
-96 IDRNNGFTTKDYE
+96 IDRNNGFTTRDYE
-109 NKAGVLTT
+109 NLAGVLTT
-117 YINKE
+117 YIKKE
-122 YNVEIPTLYFRRR
+122 YDVEIPTLYFRRR

-184 KRHNITKNDYL
+184 KRHNITKFEYL
-195 REYPQDKQYF
+195 KEFPQDKEYF
-205 IGVSC
+205 IGASY

-218 DANKFVTCQICGK
+218 DTNKFVICQICGR

-266 KRQSEASIIA
+266 KRQSEASIIT

-295 IKEKGLECRSDRH
+295 LKEKGLECRSDRH

-333 HTEWFGKKDKHY
+333 HTEWFAKKDKNY
-345 HLSKLEECRKNG
+345 HLFKMEECREKG

-402 IHSYIAE
+402 IYSYIAE
-409 EFLNVNHIQGF
+409 DFLNVNHIQGF

-433 NLVGVMSFTKQAD
+433 KLVGVMSFTKQTD

-519 NVDRYKRFHKFNFR
+519 NVNRYKRFHKFNFR
-533 KDNLVKKYSQLN
+533 KDKLVKKYPHLN

-566 LIKYVYYNPKYRK
+566 LIKYVYRKHE

>member
-1 MIKMYYI
+1 MKKNITLDENII
-8 CNKLNRNNM
+8 CQ
-17 KNRTELNE
+17 
-25 EMICKEYLDTQIGI
+25 EYLETEIGI
-39 ESLALKYHVG
+39 ESMALKYHVG
-49 KKKIKEILT
+49 KKRIREILSRN
-58 KYNISSKKKG
+58 NIPIKKKG
-68 GQNLKVNNVISDWRI
+68 KQNLKVETVVKDWRI
-83 NKFKEFEGKHYVA
+83 NKFPAVEGKHYVA
-96 IDRNNGFTTKDYE
+96 IDRNNGFTTRDYE
-109 NKAGVLTT
+109 NLAGVLTT
-117 YINKE
+117 YIKKE
-122 YNVEIPTLYFRRR
+122 YDVEIPTLYFRRR

-184 KRHNITKNDYL
+184 KRHNITKFEYL
-195 REYPQDKQYF
+195 KEFPQDKEYF
-205 IGVSC
+205 IGASY

-218 DANKFVTCQICGK
+218 DTNKFVICQICGR

-266 KRQSEASIIA
+266 KRQSEASIIT

-295 IKEKGLECRSDRH
+295 LKEKGLECRSDRH

-333 HTEWFGKKDKHY
+333 HTEWFAKKDKNY
-345 HLSKLEECRKNG
+345 HLFKMEECREKG

-402 IHSYIAE
+402 IYSYIAE
-409 EFLNVNHIQGF
+409 DFLNVNHIQGF

-433 NLVGVMSFTKQAD
+433 KLVGVMSFTKQTD

-519 NVDRYKRFHKFNFR
+519 NVNRYKRFHKFNFR
-533 KDNLVKKYSQLN
+533 KDKLVKKYPHLN

-566 LIKYVYYNPKYRK
+566 LIKYVYKKHE

>member
-1 MIKMYYI
+1 MKKKINLDENAI
-8 CNKLNRNNM
+8 CQ
-17 KNRTELNE
+17 
-25 EMICKEYLDTQIGI
+25 EYLEREIGI
-39 ESLALKYHVG
+39 ESMALKYHVG
-49 KKKIKEILT
+49 KKRIREILDRN
-58 KYNISSKKKG
+58 NIPIKKKG
-68 GQNLKVNNVISDWRI
+68 KQNLKVETVVKDWRI
-83 NKFKEFEGKHYVA
+83 NKFPAVEGKHYVA
-96 IDRNNGFTTKDYE
+96 IDRNNGFATRDYE
-109 NKAGVLTT
+109 NLAGVLTT
-117 YINKE
+117 YIKKE

-184 KRHNITKNDYL
+184 KRHNITKFEYL
-195 REYPQDKQYF
+195 KEFPQDKEYF
-205 IGVSC
+205 IGASY

-218 DANKFVTCQICGK
+218 DTNKFVICQICGR

-266 KRQSEASIIA
+266 KRQSEASIIT

-295 IKEKGLECRSDRH
+295 LKEKGLECRSDRH

-333 HTEWFGKKDKHY
+333 HTEWFAKKDKNY
-345 HLSKLEECRKNG
+345 HLFKMEECREKG

-402 IHSYIAE
+402 IYSYIAE
-409 EFLNVNHIQGF
+409 DFLNVNHIQGF

-433 NLVGVMSFTKQAD
+433 KLVGVMSFTKQTD

-519 NVDRYKRFHKFNFR
+519 NVNRYKRFHKFNFR
-533 KDNLVKKYSQLN
+533 KDKLVKKYPQLN

-566 LIKYVYYNPKYRK
+566 LIKYVYKKHE

>member
-25 EMICKEYLDTQIGI
+25 EMICKEYFDTQIGI

-58 KYNISSKKKG
+58 KYNISLKKKG

-83 NKFKEFEGKHYVA
+83 NKFKEVEGKHYIA
-96 IDRNNGFTTKDYE
+96 IDKRNGFTTKDYE

-143 WWEQWFDIVLVDN
+143 WWEQWFDIKLVDN
-156 CETKKC
+156 AETKKC
-162 PYCDWETIDVD
+162 PYCDWETVD
-173 NKSGMFETHLL
+173 IYNKSGMFETHLL
-184 KRHNITKNDYL
+184 KTHGITKLDYL
-195 REYPQDKQYF
+195 KEFPQEKEYF
-205 IGVSC
+205 IAVDPKINR
-210 QKNLQLET
+210 QFET
-218 DANKFVTCQICGK
+218 DKNKFVICKVCGK
-231 KLARIDNHHL
+231 KLGRIDTQHL
-241 LTHNITKEEYIRK
+241 KIHNMTKIEYIEK
-254 FGSMKL
+254 YGTDNLVSK
-260 SSNEYH
+260 EYH
-266 KRQSEASIIA
+266 DKMVESVNIA

-289 LEILNF
+289 LEIKDF
-295 IKEKGLECRSDRH
+295 IESGGLECRSDRH

-318 IPEKNIGIEYNGNKW
+318 VPEKNIGIEYNGNKW
-333 HTEWFGKKDKHY
+333 HTEWFAKKDKNY
-345 HLSKLEECRKNG
+345 HLFKMEECREKG

-376 NKLAHILKI
+376 NKLTHILNI
-385 GNEHMPK
+385 GNERIPK

-402 IHSYIAE
+402 IYSYIAE
-409 EFLNVNHIQGF
+409 DFLNVNHIQGF
-420 VKSTLFLGAFYNE
+420 VNSTLFLGAFYNE

-446 NNWELTRFATD
+446 NNWELTRLATD

-474 KNYDFKEI
+474 KNYDFNEI

-493 ENNNVYTKL
+493 ENNNIYTKL

-519 NVDRYKRFHKFNFR
+519 NVNRYKRFHKFNFR
-533 KDNLVKKYSQLN
+533 KDKLVKKYPQLN

-566 LIKYVYYNPKYRK
+566 LIKYVYRKNE

>member
-1 MIKMYYI
+1 MKKKINLDENAI
-8 CNKLNRNNM
+8 CQ
-17 KNRTELNE
+17 
-25 EMICKEYLDTQIGI
+25 EYLEREIGI
-39 ESLALKYHVG
+39 ESMALKYHVG
-49 KKKIKEILT
+49 KKRIREILDRN
-58 KYNISSKKKG
+58 NIPIKKKG
-68 GQNLKVNNVISDWRI
+68 KQNLKVETVVKDWRI
-83 NKFKEFEGKHYVA
+83 NKFPAVEGKHYVA
-96 IDRNNGFTTKDYE
+96 IDRNNGFATRDYE
-109 NKAGVLTT
+109 NLAGILTT
-117 YINKE
+117 YIKKE

-184 KRHNITKNDYL
+184 KRHNITKFEYL
-195 REYPQDKQYF
+195 KEFPQDKEYF
-205 IGVSC
+205 IGASY

-218 DANKFVTCQICGK
+218 DTNKFVICQICGR

-266 KRQSEASIIA
+266 KRQSEASIIT

-295 IKEKGLECRSDRH
+295 LKEKGLECRSDRH

-333 HTEWFGKKDKHY
+333 HTEWFAKKDKNY
-345 HLSKLEECRKNG
+345 HLFKMEECREKG

-402 IHSYIAE
+402 IYSYIAE
-409 EFLNVNHIQGF
+409 DFLNVNHIQGF

-433 NLVGVMSFTKQAD
+433 KLVGVMSFTKQTD

-519 NVDRYKRFHKFNFR
+519 NVNRYKRFHKFNFR
-533 KDNLVKKYSQLN
+533 KDKLVKKYPHLN

-566 LIKYVYYNPKYRK
+566 LIKYVYRKHE

>member
-1 MIKMYYI
+1 MKKKITLDENII
-8 CNKLNRNNM
+8 CQ
-17 KNRTELNE
+17 
-25 EMICKEYLDTQIGI
+25 EYLEAEIGI
-39 ESLALKYHVG
+39 ESMALKYHVG
-49 KKKIKEILT
+49 KKRIREILDRN
-58 KYNISSKKKG
+58 NIPIKKKG
-68 GQNLKVNNVISDWRI
+68 KQNLKVETVVKDWRI
-83 NKFKEFEGKHYVA
+83 NKFPAVEGKHYVA
-96 IDRNNGFTTKDYE
+96 IDRNNGFTTRDYE
-109 NKAGVLTT
+109 NLAGVLTT
-117 YINKE
+117 YIKKE
-122 YNVEIPTLYFRRR
+122 YNVEVPTLYFRRR

-184 KRHNITKNDYL
+184 KRHNITKIEYL
-195 REYPQDKQYF
+195 KEFPQDKEYF
-205 IGVSC
+205 IGASY

-218 DANKFVTCQICGK
+218 DTNKFVICQICGR

-260 SSNEYH
+260 SSKEYH
-266 KRQSEASIIA
+266 KRQSEASIIT

-295 IKEKGLECRSDRH
+295 LKERGLECRSDRH
-308 ILNGREIDIY
+308 ILNGREIDIF

-333 HTEWFGKKDKHY
+333 HTEWFAKKDKNY
-345 HLSKLEECRKNG
+345 HLFKMEECREKG

-376 NKLAHILKI
+376 NKLTHILNI
-385 GNEHMPK
+385 GNEHTPK
-392 LYGRKCEIKE
+392 LYGRKCQIKE
-402 IHSYIAE
+402 IYSYIAE
-409 EFLNVNHIQGF
+409 DFLNVNHIQGF
-420 VKSTLFLGAFYNE
+420 VNSTLFLGAFYNE

-446 NNWELTRFATD
+446 NNWELTRLATD

-474 KNYDFKEI
+474 KNYDFNEI

-493 ENNNVYTKL
+493 ENNNIYTKL

-519 NVDRYKRFHKFNFR
+519 NVNRYKRFHKFNFR
-533 KDNLVKKYSQLN
+533 KDKLVKKYSQLN

-566 LIKYVYYNPKYRK
+566 LIKYVYKKHE

>member
-1 MIKMYYI
+1 MKKKITLDENII
-8 CNKLNRNNM
+8 CQ
-17 KNRTELNE
+17 
-25 EMICKEYLDTQIGI
+25 EYLEAEIGI
-39 ESLALKYHVG
+39 ESMALKYHVG
-49 KKKIKEILT
+49 KKRIREILDRN
-58 KYNISSKKKG
+58 NIPIKKKG
-68 GQNLKVNNVISDWRI
+68 KQNLKVETVVKDWRI
-83 NKFKEFEGKHYVA
+83 NKFPAVEGKHYVA
-96 IDRNNGFTTKDYE
+96 IDRNNGFTTRDYE
-109 NKAGVLTT
+109 NLAGVLTT
-117 YINKE
+117 YIKKE
-122 YNVEIPTLYFRRR
+122 YNVEVPTLYFRRR

-184 KRHNITKNDYL
+184 KRHNITKIEYL
-195 REYPQDKQYF
+195 KEFPQDKEYF
-205 IGVSC
+205 IGASY

-218 DANKFVTCQICGK
+218 DTNKFVICQICGR

-260 SSNEYH
+260 SSKEYH
-266 KRQSEASIIA
+266 KRQSEASIIT

-295 IKEKGLECRSDRH
+295 LKERGLECRSDRH
-308 ILNGREIDIY
+308 ILNGREIDIF

-333 HTEWFGKKDKHY
+333 HTEWFAKKDKNY
-345 HLSKLEECRKNG
+345 HLFKMEECREKG

-376 NKLAHILKI
+376 NKLTHILNI
-385 GNEHMPK
+385 GNEHTPK
-392 LYGRKCEIKE
+392 LYGRKCQIKE
-402 IHSYIAE
+402 IYSYIAE
-409 EFLNVNHIQGF
+409 DFLNVNHIQGF
-420 VKSTLFLGAFYNE
+420 VNSTLFLGAFYNE

-446 NNWELTRFATD
+446 NNWELTRLATD

-469 FNYFI
+469 FKYFI
-474 KNYDFKEI
+474 KNYDFNEI

-519 NVDRYKRFHKFNFR
+519 NVNRYKRFHKFNFR
-533 KDNLVKKYSQLN
+533 KDKLVKKYSQLN

-566 LIKYVYYNPKYRK
+566 LIKYVYKKHE

>member
-1 MIKMYYI
+1 MKKNITLDENII
-8 CNKLNRNNM
+8 CQ
-17 KNRTELNE
+17 
-25 EMICKEYLDTQIGI
+25 EYLETEIGI
-39 ESLALKYHVG
+39 ESMALKYHVG
-49 KKKIKEILT
+49 KKRIREILSRN
-58 KYNISSKKKG
+58 NIPIKKKG
-68 GQNLKVNNVISDWRI
+68 KQNLKVETVVKDWRI
-83 NKFKEFEGKHYVA
+83 NKFPAVEGKHYVA
-96 IDRNNGFTTKDYE
+96 IDRNNGFTTRDYE
-109 NKAGVLTT
+109 NLAGVLTT
-117 YINKE
+117 YIKKE
-122 YNVEIPTLYFRRR
+122 YDVEIPTLYFRRR

-184 KRHNITKNDYL
+184 KRHNITKFEYL
-195 REYPQDKQYF
+195 KEFPQDKEYF
-205 IGVSC
+205 IGASY

-218 DANKFVTCQICGK
+218 DTNKFVICQICGR

-266 KRQSEASIIA
+266 KRQSEASIIT

-295 IKEKGLECRSDRH
+295 LKEKGLECRSDRH

-333 HTEWFGKKDKHY
+333 HTEWFAKKDKNY
-345 HLSKLEECRKNG
+345 HLFKMEECREKG

-402 IHSYIAE
+402 IYSYIAE
-409 EFLNVNHIQGF
+409 DFLNVNHIQGF

-433 NLVGVMSFTKQAD
+433 KLVGVMSFTKQTD

-519 NVDRYKRFHKFNFR
+519 NVNRYKRFHKFNFR
-533 KDNLVKKYSQLN
+533 KDKLVKKYPQLN

-566 LIKYVYYNPKYRK
+566 LIKYVYKKNE